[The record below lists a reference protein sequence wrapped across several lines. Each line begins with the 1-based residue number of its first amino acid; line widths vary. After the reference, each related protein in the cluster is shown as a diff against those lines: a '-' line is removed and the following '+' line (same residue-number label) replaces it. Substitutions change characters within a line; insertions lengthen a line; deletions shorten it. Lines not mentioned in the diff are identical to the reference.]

1 MPQDLFASPRERLLW
16 ASTLALI
23 VGIFATLGIAGTLAE
38 AFRGTGAD
46 AGLFLLG
53 MVLVGGAILAG
64 GLRVRPRGVEIGVA
78 LGIIAVYFMA
88 FARMTFAERSH
99 LIEYGVVASLIYTTL
114 SERSANGRPVPL
126 MPMIAVL
133 VTALVGAV
141 DEGVQKLIPSRVFD
155 PLDIMFNSLA
165 AVMAVASCVA
175 LGFARRWADTRREM
189 RS

>member
-1 MPQDLFASPRERLLW
+1 MPQDLFSSPRERLLW

-23 VGIFATLGIAGTLAE
+23 VAILATLGIAGALAD
-38 AFRGTGAD
+38 AFSGTGAD

-53 MVLVGGAILAG
+53 MALVAGAVLAA
-64 GLRVRPRGVEIGVA
+64 GLRARPRGVEIGVA

-99 LIEYGVVASLIYTTL
+99 LIEYGVVASLIYTAL

-133 VTALVGAV
+133 ATALVGAV

-155 PLDIMFNSLA
+155 PLDMLFNTLA
-165 AVMAVASCVA
+165 AVMAVAA
-175 LGFARRWADTRREM
+175 ILTLHGARRWSATRKER
-189 RS
+189 RT